1 MHTADA
7 VQRAAYG
14 DQEAWDVLVARFN
27 RLVWW
32 IARDY
37 GLSDPDAADA
47 VQSAWSR
54 LVERLDTLQEPDK
67 VGSWLAT
74 TTRRECMKTRRA
86 SQRVVP
92 TEHEEL
98 EIEGQQTGP
107 DAHVLASERD
117 ALLWHA
123 IDALPE
129 RRRRL
134 VRALMADPQPSY
146 EELSERLDIPVGSIG
161 PTRARCLR
169 QLREHLEAAGVQR
182 DTEPIA
188 DIEPLPLAP
197 APAMATPQAA

>member
-1 MHTADA
+1 MHTAD
-7 VQRAAYG
+7 VVHRAARG

-37 GLSDPDAADA
+37 GLSDADAADA
-47 VQSAWSR
+47 VQATWSR
-54 LVERLDTLQEPDK
+54 LVEHLDALREPEK

-74 TTRRECMKTRRA
+74 TARRECMKTRRA

-92 TEHEEL
+92 TEHDEL
-98 EIEGQQTGP
+98 DVAQHAGP
-107 DAHVLASERD
+107 DGHVLINERE

-129 RRRRL
+129 RRQRL
-134 VRALMADPQPSY
+134 VRALMADPPPSY
-146 EELSERLDIPVGSIG
+146 EEISDRLDIPVGSIG

-169 QLREHLEAAGVQR
+169 QLREQLEAAGVQR
-182 DTEPIA
+182 EP
-188 DIEPLPLAP
+188 EPAGDGPARPLAP
-197 APAMATPQAA
+197 AISATAHAA